1 MMIKRGFLLAS
12 LLVIAALAIQTLSVA
27 SPVGNENT
35 SSVLNASTTLEPID
49 SGALNVSV
57 DVSDSIRLFRTE
69 SSGNELSTA
78 TENQTELNAMFIR
91 LFEIDDKLIE
101 EDIFVN
107 QCVNQTINGTATPQI
122 YGLKGEFVFDSGVL
136 DALNVSDS
144 NSLYPSF
151 RTARANTDWGGNELI
166 TDIQTELNAMFLRL
180 FEINDK
186 LIEEDIF
193 VNQSAN
199 QTINGTATPHYG
211 LSGRL
216 VFNNVNIVNH
226 ARDIGVY
233 LYVVT
238 D

>member
-1 MMIKRGFLLAS
+1 MIKRGFLLAS

-107 QCVNQTINGTATPQI
+107 Q
-122 YGLKGEFVFDSGVL
+122 
-136 DALNVSDS
+136 
-144 NSLYPSF
+144 
-151 RTARANTDWGGNELI
+151 
-166 TDIQTELNAMFLRL
+166 
-180 FEINDK
+180 
-186 LIEEDIF
+186 
-193 VNQSAN
+193 SAN